1 MENLSSQ
8 IKLHFEEKNFCKIF
22 RGDFE
27 TISGFIV
34 AYSKEFLIIQESDD
48 FNILGYVIFP
58 ISTIEKI
65 RRNNSDKYYHKILQ
79 GENLLKKVNL
89 KHKINL
95 NNWETLF
102 KSIKKT
108 DLNVIIENE
117 DIDDK
122 TFDIGPIIKVNKS
135 SVYIHYFDSK
145 GFLCDE
151 ETQIKWNQITLVR
164 FDDRYINIFSKY
176 LRKRKK

>member
-65 RRNNSDKYYHKILQ
+65 RRNNSDKYYKVKIF
-79 GENLLKKVNL
+79 LK
-89 KHKINL
+89 
-95 NNWETLF
+95 
-102 KSIKKT
+102 
-108 DLNVIIENE
+108 
-117 DIDDK
+117 
-122 TFDIGPIIKVNKS
+122 
-135 SVYIHYFDSK
+135 
-145 GFLCDE
+145 
-151 ETQIKWNQITLVR
+151 R
-164 FDDRYINIFSKY
+164 
-176 LRKRKK
+176 